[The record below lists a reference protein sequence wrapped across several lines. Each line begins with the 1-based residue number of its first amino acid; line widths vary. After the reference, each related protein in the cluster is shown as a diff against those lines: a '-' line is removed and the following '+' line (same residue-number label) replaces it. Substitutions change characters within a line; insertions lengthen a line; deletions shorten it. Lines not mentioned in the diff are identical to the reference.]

1 MAPMPIGIPPAS
13 STPALAVVLAA
24 DCFATIRPVIS
35 ALRRQETRAR
45 IELVLVAPPGGLSDM
60 EATQVADFAAVRCV
74 EVPSVLDLAAARAA
88 GVRAAMAPIVF
99 LGETH
104 TYAQPGWAEAL
115 LRAFEQPW
123 AAVVPEVG
131 NANPTGAVSW
141 ASYLSDYAI
150 WGPGRPAGEIRD
162 PLIYNSAYRRE
173 VLLEFGDR
181 LEEALDPLSEV
192 MRPGLSERGHRV
204 WFEPSAKILHLNV
217 ARLGGMLWENLYE
230 GLLVADN
237 RMRRWSRGRRLIYFL
252 ATPLI
257 PAVLVWRVLGV
268 WSRTNARER
277 LPWGT
282 LPLIVVAAVVKGAGE
297 MVGSVLGAP
306 RRAVTGMNEIEVH
319 KVRFARRSPS

>member
-1 MAPMPIGIPPAS
+1 MATPPTDVAPAS
-13 STPALAVVLAA
+13 SRPALAVVLAT
-24 DCFATIRPVIS
+24 DCFATIRPVIA
-35 ALRRQETRAR
+35 ALRRQEVRSR

-88 GVRAAMAPIVF
+88 GTRATRAPIIF

-131 NANPTGAVSW
+131 NANPSGAVSW
-141 ASYLSDYAI
+141 ASYLSDYAF

-181 LEEALDPLSEV
+181 LEAALEPLSEE
-192 MRPGLSERGHRV
+192 MRPGLWARGHRV

-217 ARLGGMLWENLYE
+217 ARFGGMLWENLYE
-230 GLLVADN
+230 GLLVAGN
-237 RMRRWSRGRRLIYFL
+237 RRRRWSRGRRLIYFL
-252 ATPLI
+252 ATPLV

-268 WSRTNARER
+268 WRQTNARER
-277 LPWGT
+277 LPRGT
-282 LPLIVVAAVVKGAGE
+282 LALVVLAAVVKGVGE
-297 MVGSVLGAP
+297 TVGSVLGAP
-306 RRAVTGMNEIEVH
+306 RHAVTGMNEIEVH
-319 KVRFARRSPS
+319 KVRFAGRSPS